1 MTQKQET
8 FPSPLDVVSLATAKA
23 HLKVDNTDDDTLIE
37 TYIGVAY
44 EHVQAY
50 TNTHLAETKV
60 SHHFDDLHEFTNIHV
75 GPHVEIDTG
84 DGRTTTAGVSYI
96 NTHDR
101 RFYLDA
107 ADYEFDGTSYPA
119 RLRLLKKPSDV
130 KETLNGWRVDT
141 KSGFTATT
149 RPDAL
154 VSAMLLIVGHLYENR
169 QDVTPFRVYETPL
182 ASRYLMN
189 PHRLVSFT

>member
-1 MTQKQET
+1 MTQQQET
-8 FPSPLDVVSLATAKA
+8 FPSPTDVVSLATAKA
-23 HLKVDNTDDDTLIE
+23 HLRVENTDDDALIE

-44 EHVQAY
+44 EQVQAY

-60 SHHFDDLHEFTNIHV
+60 SHQFDYLHEFTNIHV
-75 GPHVEIDTG
+75 GPHVTIDTG
-84 DGRTTTAGVSYI
+84 EGETEAGVSYI
-96 NTHDR
+96 NTANR
-101 RFYLDA
+101 RTYLDA
-107 ADYEFDGTSYPA
+107 TDYEFDGTSYPA
-119 RLRLLKKPSDV
+119 RLRILNEPSDV
-130 KETLNGWRVDT
+130 KDTLNAWRVDT

-189 PHRLVSFT
+189 PHRLVSFA

>member
-1 MTQKQET
+1 MNQQQET

-23 HLKVDNTDDDTLIE
+23 HLRVEHDTDDALVT

-44 EHVQAY
+44 NAVEAY
-50 TNTHLAETKV
+50 TNTHLAETNV
-60 SHHFDDLHEFTNIHV
+60 SHFFDHLHEYTNIHV
-75 GPHVEIDTG
+75 GPRVSIN
-84 DGRTTTAGVSYI
+84 TTRATDGVSYI
-96 NTHDR
+96 DDKGVR
-101 RFYLDA
+101 QYLA
-107 ADYEFDGTSYPA
+107 ATDYEFDGSSYPA
-119 RLRLLKKPSDV
+119 RLRILNEPTDV
-130 KETLNGWRVDT
+130 KDTLNAWRVDT
-141 KSGFTATT
+141 TSGYNNTT

-189 PHRLVSFT
+189 PHRLASFT

>member
-1 MTQKQET
+1 MNQQQET

-23 HLKVDNTDDDTLIE
+23 HLRVEHTTDDALVT

-44 EHVQAY
+44 NAVEAY
-50 TNTHLAETKV
+50 TNTHLAETNV
-60 SHHFDDLHEFTNIHV
+60 SDFFDHLHEYTNIHV
-75 GPHVEIDTG
+75 GPRVSIN
-84 DGRTTTAGVSYI
+84 TTRATDGVSYI
-96 NTHDR
+96 DDNGVR
-101 RFYLDA
+101 QYLA
-107 ADYEFDGTSYPA
+107 ATDYEFDGSSYPA
-119 RLRLLKKPSDV
+119 RLRILNEPTDV
-130 KETLNGWRVDT
+130 KDTLNAWRVDT
-141 KSGFTATT
+141 TSGYNNTT

-189 PHRLVSFT
+189 PHRLASFT